1 MGARGSVPETKTAP
15 LSPTN
20 IRKYKKPYIIYI
32 KYITIGYID
41 TNTWYI
47 RSDMY
52 MLSNIVLVYLL
63 VRYDMPSWM
72 QVFVA
77 LELVVQVWQTLKGF
91 LLGLS
96 ETE

>member
-1 MGARGSVPETKTAP
+1 M
-15 LSPTN
+15 
-20 IRKYKKPYIIYI
+20 
-32 KYITIGYID
+32 GYID

-63 VRYDMPSWM
+63 VRYDMSSWM

-77 LELVVQVWQTLKGF
+77 LELVIQVWQTLKGF
-91 LLGLS
+91 LFGLS

>member
-1 MGARGSVPETKTAP
+1 M
-15 LSPTN
+15 
-20 IRKYKKPYIIYI
+20 
-32 KYITIGYID
+32 GYID
-41 TNTWYI
+41 TNNLYI

-52 MLSNIVLVYLL
+52 MLSNIVLLYLL

-77 LELVVQVWQTLKGF
+77 LELVIQVWQTLKGF

>member
-1 MGARGSVPETKTAP
+1 
-15 LSPTN
+15 
-20 IRKYKKPYIIYI
+20 
-32 KYITIGYID
+32 
-41 TNTWYI
+41 
-47 RSDMY
+47 

-77 LELVVQVWQTLKGF
+77 LELVIQVWQTLKGF